1 MNAARHLR
9 RNELLG
15 SLGIAFA
22 AATWGAYWIPLR
34 HIDGLGL
41 HSTWATFIM
50 VALASAALLPFQ
62 IVRWR
67 RLVRGGWALWL
78 PGLIGG
84 TAFILYSNSYA
95 YTTILNVQF
104 LFYLSPVWSTLLAR
118 LFLDEPITAVR
129 LLAIFAAFVGL
140 AIMLG
145 GGGQWPIPRTSGDW
159 MTLGSGALWSVATII
174 LRKHQGPNA
183 PRPAS
188 DRDAPDA
195 LENTFLFFAGGMA
208 AALVLPFLLL
218 DDPIGALPAAE
229 RFTPYWPWLIGMALL
244 WWVPTQLMLMWG
256 VPKVSPGRVGLL
268 LMTEAVFGSMTAAL
282 FSDEPFGWRQI
293 VGGGLILFGA
303 VADSLAEMR
312 RGASA
317 KGNQTDRGWPKDRH
331 GNDVSLGR
339 LQP

>member
-1 MNAARHLR
+1 MIGSRLLARR
-9 RNELLG
+9 ELLG
-15 SLGIAFA
+15 SAGIAFA

-41 HSTWATFIM
+41 PSTWATFIM

-62 IVRWR
+62 ALRWR

-84 TAFILYSNSYA
+84 TAFILYSNAYA
-95 YTTILNVQF
+95 FTTILNVQF

-118 LFLDEPITAVR
+118 AFLDEPITGVR
-129 LLAIFAAFVGL
+129 LLSILVAFIGL

-145 GGGQWPIPRTSGDW
+145 GNGEWPVPRTSGDW
-159 MTLGSGALWSVATII
+159 MTLGSGALWSVATVI

-183 PRPAS
+183 PRPTS
-188 DRDAPDA
+188 DREAPDA
-195 LENTFLFFAGGMA
+195 LENTFLFFAGGTVG
-208 AALVLPFLLL
+208 ALVLPFLLL
-218 DDPIGALPAAE
+218 DDPIGALPSAE
-229 RFTPYWPWLIGMALL
+229 SFGPYWPWLIGMALL

-303 VADSLAEMR
+303 LADSLAGPKRAGSVDSQHDDR
-312 RGASA
+312 RWPNSA
-317 KGNQTDRGWPKDRH
+317 DGH
-331 GNDVSLGR
+331 DVSLGR

>member
-1 MNAARHLR
+1 MIAARFSGR
-9 RNELLG
+9 QELFG

-50 VALASAALLPFQ
+50 VFLASLALLPLQ
-62 IVRWR
+62 TVRWR

-118 LFLDEPITAVR
+118 AVLDEPITGVR
-129 LLAIFAAFVGL
+129 ILSILVAFIGL

-145 GGGQWPIPRTSGDW
+145 GGGEWPIPRNSGDW
-159 MTLGSGALWSVATII
+159 MTLGSGALWSITTVI

-183 PRPAS
+183 KRPVS
-188 DRDAPDA
+188 DRDAPGA
-195 LENTFLFFAGGMA
+195 IENTFLFFTGGMVG
-208 AALVLPFLLL
+208 ALVLPFLLL
-218 DDPIGALPAAE
+218 DDPIGALPAAKE
-229 RFTPYWPWLIGMALL
+229 FAAYWPWLIGMALL

-256 VPKVSPGRVGLL
+256 VPRVSPGRVGLL
-268 LMTEAVFGSMTAAL
+268 LMTEAVFGSITAAL

-312 RGASA
+312 RGAFA
-317 KGNQTDRGWPKDRH
+317 NGNRTNRRWSETTD
-331 GNDVSLGR
+331 GNDISLGR